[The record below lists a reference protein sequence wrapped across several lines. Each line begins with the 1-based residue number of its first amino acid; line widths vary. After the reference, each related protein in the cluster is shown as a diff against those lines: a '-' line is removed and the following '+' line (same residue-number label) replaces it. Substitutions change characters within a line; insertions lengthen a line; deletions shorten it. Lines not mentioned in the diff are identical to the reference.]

1 MVWCSDRTS
10 EEAMVQGKI
19 VGAESKKLGLLNIQ
33 SDGNGHA

>member
-10 EEAMVQGKI
+10 EEAIAQGKV
-19 VGAESKKLGLLNIQ
+19 VGAESKKLGLLDMQ